1 MAIGAIKR
9 DLENRFQQ
17 EIKGLA
23 VNELHK
29 NKTECLSFDKA
40 NVEDYYEYFI
50 ESCKDQHNIS
60 ANGSA
65 SAAAE
70 MMLQELERKVN
81 NSPGPISAIRD
92 GDKLEIVY
100 VITTQTP
107 SYFRQIATKY
117 NQGDANKN
125 KIPAGKKIGDIKGF
139 KTATTGI
146 RKKISN
152 AKNHGRLA
160 LNIEEDFNRLSTK
173 EKGRLSGT
181 MFGHHGGKDS
191 PIITK
196 GRRVHVPQEYT
207 GKIGGAY
214 LRETNFESENPIT
227 TKGMLR
233 GRDVVNKDL
242 QPMSIDQLFDETNS
256 VVTDDMLARVIKTDL
271 SKWFDAMLRFD
282 NLPGKR
288 TATSSGSKGQIISM
302 TKTIF
307 VDFALGSG
315 PKGGDFT
322 AAMKEWD
329 AGKKNKLNETINKA
343 LDNTE
348 IKIIE
353 AVMKK
358 QLKNNEAL
366 NLIKM
371 KGSPSILD
379 KVLVESPKTIIQ
391 SMFPH
396 KTKPDMRFKVNKQ
409 LAKNASRLKLKKG
422 RAELKKALSN
432 GAVAVKGGR
441 KVPKYQKKNKR
452 VTSNVEQKAG
462 ANPMALRNLIN
473 AALPQMVAA
482 QMTSP
487 RLRFRTGRL
496 ANSVRVDNITQGPRG
511 GNTLIETSYAT
522 DPYGTYAPG
531 GKKFTRDR
539 DPERLVKQSVRAIA
553 TGIVGARFN
562 IKVDR

>member
-1 MAIGAIKR
+1 MAIGAIKK
-9 DLENRFQQ
+9 DLEDKFQQ

-40 NVEDYYEYFI
+40 NVQDYYEYFI
-50 ESCKDQHNIS
+50 EMCKDRHNIS

-70 MMLQELERKVN
+70 SMLQELERKCN
-81 NSPGPISAIRD
+81 TAPGPISAIRN

-100 VITTQTP
+100 VITSQTP

-117 NQGDANKN
+117 NQNDANKN
-125 KIPAGKKIGDIKGF
+125 RIPAGKKIGDIKGF
-139 KTATTGI
+139 RTPNTGM
-146 RKKISN
+146 RGKVSD

-160 LNIEEDFNRLSTK
+160 LGIEEDFAKLKTE

-191 PIITK
+191 PIITQ

-214 LRETNFESENPIT
+214 LKETKFESENPIT
-227 TKGMLR
+227 TKGMLK
-233 GRDVVNKDL
+233 GREVVNKDL
-242 QPMSIDQLFDETNS
+242 QPMSINQLFDETNS

-282 NLPGKR
+282 NVPGTR
-288 TATSSGSKGQIISM
+288 TATGRQSGQIIQM

-358 QLKNNEAL
+358 QLKNNEAF

-371 KGSPSILD
+371 RGSPSVLD

-432 GAVAVKGGR
+432 GAVAVKGGK

-452 VTSNVEQKAG
+452 VISNVEQKAG

-531 GKKFTRDR
+531 GRKFTRDR